1 VLAVQS
7 WNHCY
12 LPPISLERILQV
24 LSGEDRKS
32 TSGDCFSVLETLIL
46 HRFDFALHASFMML
60 FPYSM
65 FLLLFKK
72 KKKKI
77 GEKMQGIL
85 FFLFLTCQIL
95 LVSLPDISIHCAL
108 INFT

>member
-32 TSGDCFSVLETLIL
+32 TPGDCFSVLETLIL

-72 KKKKI
+72 KKKKNW
-77 GEKMQGIL
+77 GENARNFI
-85 FFLFLTCQIL
+85 FSFLDM
-95 LVSLPDISIHCAL
+95 SDIACIFA
-108 INFT
+108 

>member
-72 KKKKI
+72 KKKKL
-77 GEKMQGIL
+77 GRKCKEFY
-85 FFLFLTCQIL
+85 FFF
-95 LVSLPDISIHCAL
+95 S
-108 INFT
+108 

>member
-72 KKKKI
+72 KKKKL
-77 GEKMQGIL
+77 GRKCG
-85 FFLFLTCQIL
+85 FFFFFFFF
-95 LVSLPDISIHCAL
+95 SFDSFSDIACVFA
-108 INFT
+108 